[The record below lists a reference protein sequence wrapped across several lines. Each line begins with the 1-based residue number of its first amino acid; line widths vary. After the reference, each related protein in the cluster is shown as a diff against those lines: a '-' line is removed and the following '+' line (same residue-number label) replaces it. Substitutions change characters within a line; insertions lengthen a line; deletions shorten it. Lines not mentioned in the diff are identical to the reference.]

1 MWVCN
6 LVIFLMAFSQKQLK
20 EVMVYSGSQFEGTV
34 HYGGEILASGAG
46 GSWSHFLSSWEERG
60 WMLTLIQLAVS
71 FLFS

>member
-34 HYGGEILASGAG
+34 HQNSNVIVAGIAGHSASTARKQKDEH
-46 GSWSHFLSSWEERG
+46 W
-60 WMLTLIQLAVS
+60 
-71 FLFS
+71 